1 MGILYRS
8 FWRVGVMLQLNSRY
22 LIPLLVALSAVSA
35 IAQGANF
42 GQLTLAL
49 GFNRET
55 AVVTGHTSG
64 SYSLSSIANRDRS
77 NNRCLGFGDPNP
89 DHVMILE
96 NDFSHLKLQVS
107 SGGKDTTLLIQ
118 GPNKQTIR
126 CGDDTREN
134 QDASIDD
141 MNWKAGT
148 YKIWVGSLEPGK
160 RWNYRLSAQQ

>member
-1 MGILYRS
+1 
-8 FWRVGVMLQLNSRY
+8 
-22 LIPLLVALSAVSA
+22 
-35 IAQGANF
+35 
-42 GQLTLAL
+42 
-49 GFNRET
+49 
-55 AVVTGHTSG
+55 
-64 SYSLSSIANRDRS
+64 
-77 NNRCLGFGDPNP
+77 
-89 DHVMILE
+89 MILE

-118 GPNKQTIR
+118 GSNEQTIR

-160 RWNYRLSAQQ
+160 HWNYRLSAQQ